1 MVISSSLVSVLLA
14 TATLFSVITATD
26 SKSSVQGLRLKS
38 YSEDGVE
45 GCYIYNQTLGVCFD
59 VKRGSLKIRKTT
71 GEAIV
76 HYQDLGP
83 KEFFYQILEQAF
95 VGEGSTM
102 FYVPD
107 YIPRETE
114 PLRAFLKYIMSK
126 KGVEQREA
134 LKTHFQEAM
143 SELHYVPEVQL
154 LERVSAALGG
164 NSTRLEILKPFHAL
178 CFYLMKQCNVD
189 VPFELKAASDMQ
201 DVTADQYDRG
211 KRCTSLQGRYKSN
224 CIGMCGKKC
233 SCWRWVCGD
242 CCFHQ
247 GCYEHDLC
255 CEHDFF
261 STYCLVPV
269 GFSCWGYS
277 GYPRCITSIWPWK

>member
-1 MVISSSLVSVLLA
+1 MAIPASLVLLLLA
-14 TATLFSVITATD
+14 TATLFSVTTASD
-26 SKSSVQGLRLKS
+26 SQSSVHGHRLKS

-45 GCYIYNQTLGVCFD
+45 GCHIYNQTLGVCFD

-95 VGEGSTM
+95 VGEGPTM

-114 PLRAFLKYIMSK
+114 PLRAFLKDITPK

-154 LERVSAALGG
+154 LERVSAALAG
-164 NSTRLEILKPFHAL
+164 NSTYLEILKPFHAL
-178 CFYLMKQCNVD
+178 CFYLMKHADVD
-189 VPFELKAASDMQ
+189 VPLELKAAPDME
-201 DVTADQYDRG
+201 DVTAEKNDRG
-211 KRCTSLQGRYKSN
+211 QRCPSLEGNGNNCLGLCGRG
-224 CIGMCGKKC
+224 CT
-233 SCWRWVCGD
+233 CWRWVCGD

-247 GCYEHDLC
+247 GCYEHDRC
-255 CEHDFF
+255 CLRDFW
-261 STYCLVPV
+261 STFCLIPL
-269 GFSCWGYS
+269 GFSCSSYAGF
-277 GYPRCITSIWPWK
+277 PRCLN